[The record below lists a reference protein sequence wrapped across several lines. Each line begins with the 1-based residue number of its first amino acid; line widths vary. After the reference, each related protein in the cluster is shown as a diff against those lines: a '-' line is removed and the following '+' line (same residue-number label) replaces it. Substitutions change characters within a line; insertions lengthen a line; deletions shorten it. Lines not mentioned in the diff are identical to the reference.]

1 LALALEDAG
10 DFLMGVSLNVMD
22 DSREAG
28 AEVSA
33 KVICRHCDAVFQP
46 TDGRTDFCCA
56 GCEYVY
62 RLIRGQNLD
71 KFYTLRQGTAQPV
84 GSVVFQ
90 PRDYRWLEG
99 LGKAAN
105 EKADPLAIL
114 TLDVQGV
121 SCVGCVWLIEKVF
134 KGLTGA
140 RSIRVNANTGQIKLR
155 WLKGAFDLVGFA
167 RQLQGFGYLL
177 GPAGQAVKRESSRLV
192 VKIGLSAA
200 LALNA
205 MLFTLP
211 VYLGMKDDFQFAG
224 LFGVL
229 AFVFASLSL
238 VIGGSYFIR
247 RSILSIKKGVL
258 HIDLPI
264 SLGIIA
270 AYAASVY
277 AWFQGHSEYIYFDFV
292 STFIF
297 LMLVGRWTQQVA
309 VEKNRNHLL
318 SEGVKLPPVSVFE
331 KGGELCEETKAVEL
345 LEPGE
350 HYSVVEG
357 QAIPVCSKLVDQA
370 ASLGM
375 DWISG
380 ESEVRSA
387 RSGQLIE
394 AGAINVSNGEIR
406 LEALESWS
414 ESILSKLLRVEPEEG
429 GRDRLM
435 EKIIRFYLIVVLLA
449 AAVGGAFWMF
459 FLGNSQVALEVFVS
473 ILVVSCPCALGVSLP
488 LADEIAVAKLRRK
501 GVYVRSE
508 SFWAR
513 LRRIRKV
520 IFDKTGTLTLETLVL
535 RNPEALRNLSAE
547 NRSILYAMVR
557 KNRHPVSSCLREY
570 LLADGYDMS
579 SPIPEGY
586 LREETGQGLEFT
598 LDGHVWRLGRGG
610 WAESGK
616 MGDEDDRP
624 MSDCHFVCD
633 GKLVT
638 TFSLKDSVREDAC
651 SAVTRLK
658 EQGHEVFILS
668 GDRQEKVSSMA
679 RLLGLSEKEGMGQLT
694 PEEKARWIRSVDK
707 GDTLMI
713 GDGANDSLAFDE
725 ATCRGTPAIDRGLLE
740 QKADFYFMG
749 RNLGGILSLFQMAK
763 AHRRAVMLV
772 MAFAIVYNAIAVGV
786 CLMGWMNPLL
796 AAILMPISS
805 LVSLGL
811 VGLGLRD
818 RTSSTI

>member
-1 LALALEDAG
+1 LALALEVVG
-10 DFLMGVSLNVMD
+10 DFFMGVSLKATD
-22 DSREAG
+22 GSRG
-28 AEVSA
+28 AEAEASE
-33 KVICRHCDAVFQP
+33 KVICKHCDAVFQP
-46 TDGRTDFCCA
+46 TDGRTEFCCS

-62 RLIRGQNLD
+62 RLIRGQKLD

-99 LGKAAN
+99 LGKASN
-105 EKADPLAIL
+105 EEADPLASL

-134 KGLTGA
+134 MDLPGA
-140 RSIRVNANTGQIKLR
+140 RSIRVNANTGQMKLR
-155 WLKGAFDLVGFA
+155 WLKDTFDLVGFA

-177 GPAGQAVKRESSRLV
+177 GPAGQSVKKESSRLV
-192 VKIGLSAA
+192 VKIGLSGA

-211 VYLGMKDDFQFAG
+211 VYLGMRDDFQFAG

-238 VIGGSYFIR
+238 VIGGSYFFR
-247 RSILSIKKGVL
+247 RSIMSIRRGVL

-270 AYAASVY
+270 AYGASVY
-277 AWFQGHSEYIYFDFV
+277 AWFQGHSENIYFDFV

-297 LMLVGRWTQQVA
+297 LMLVGRWTQQIA

-318 SEGVKLPPVSVFE
+318 SEGVKLPAVSLFE
-331 KGGELCEETKAVEL
+331 KNGEPCEETKAVEL

-357 QAIPVCSKLVDQA
+357 QAIPVCSKLVDSA

-387 RSGQLIE
+387 RAGQLIE
-394 AGAINVSNGEIR
+394 AGAINVSHGEIR

-414 ESILSKLLRVEPEEG
+414 DSILSKLLRVESEEG
-429 GRDRLM
+429 RKDRLM
-435 EKIIRFYLIVVLLA
+435 EKIIRFYLIVVLFA
-449 AAVGGAFWMF
+449 AAIGGGFWMF
-459 FLGNSQVALEVFVS
+459 FLGDSQVALQVFVS

-513 LRRIRKV
+513 LRRVRKV
-520 IFDKTGTLTLETLVL
+520 IFDKTGTLTLESLVL
-535 RNPEALRNLSAE
+535 RNPEALRNLSDG

-557 KNRHPVSSCLREY
+557 NNRHPVSSCLREY
-570 LLADGYDMS
+570 LLADGYDMAS
-579 SPIPEGY
+579 SIPEGI

-598 LDGHVWRLGRGG
+598 TDGHVWRLGRGD
-610 WAESGK
+610 WVESGEIEEE
-616 MGDEDDRP
+616 DERL
-624 MSDCHFVCD
+624 MSDCRFSCD
-633 GKLVT
+633 GNLVT
-638 TFSLKDSVREDAC
+638 SFALKDSVREDAR
-651 SAVTRLK
+651 SAVAKLK
-658 EQGHEVFILS
+658 EGGHNVFILS

-679 RLLGLSEKEGMGQLT
+679 RLLGLSEKDGMGQLT
-694 PEEKARWIRSVDK
+694 PEEKAKWVQSVDK
-707 GDTLMI
+707 DDTLMI
-713 GDGANDSLAFDE
+713 GDGANDSLAFDA

-763 AHRRAVMLV
+763 AHHRAVMLV
-772 MAFAIVYNAIAVGV
+772 MVFAVVYNVIAVGF
-786 CLMGWMNPLL
+786 CLIGWMNPLL

-811 VGLGLRD
+811 VALGLRD
-818 RTSSTI
+818 KRS

>member
-1 LALALEDAG
+1 
-10 DFLMGVSLNVMD
+10 MGVPLKTTDEFREVGVEA
-22 DSREAG
+22 SRQ
-28 AEVSA
+28 
-33 KVICRHCDAVFQP
+33 VICKHCDAVFEP
-46 TDGRTDFCCA
+46 TDGRTEFCCA

-105 EKADPLAIL
+105 EKEKADPLASL
-114 TLDVQGV
+114 TIDVQGV

-134 KGLTGA
+134 MDLPGA
-140 RSIRVNANTGQIKLR
+140 RSIRVNANTGQIKLC
-155 WLKGAFDLVGFA
+155 WLKNAFDLVGFA

-177 GPAGQAVKRESSRLV
+177 GPAGQSVKRESSRLV
-192 VKIGLSAA
+192 VKIGLAAA
-200 LALNA
+200 LALNT

-211 VYLGMKDDFQFAG
+211 AYLGMSEDFQFAG

-238 VIGGSYFIR
+238 LIGGSYFFR
-247 RSILSIKKGVL
+247 RSIMGIKRGVL

-270 AYAASVY
+270 AYGASVY
-277 AWFQGHSEYIYFDFV
+277 AWFQGHSQNIYFDFV

-331 KGGELCEETKAVEL
+331 KDGELCEETKAVEL
-345 LEPGE
+345 LDPGE

-357 QAIPVCSKLVDQA
+357 QAIPVCSKLVDPS

-387 RSGQLIE
+387 RAGQLIE
-394 AGAINVSNGEIR
+394 AGAINVSHGEVR
-406 LEALESWS
+406 LEALESWP
-414 ESILSKLLRVEPEEG
+414 ESILSKLLRVEPDEG
-429 GRDRLM
+429 GKDRLM
-435 EKIIRFYLIVVLLA
+435 EKIIRVYLIAVLMA
-449 AAVGGAFWMF
+449 AALGAAFWMYF
-459 FLGNSQVALEVFVS
+459 IGDSQIALQVFVS

-513 LRRIRKV
+513 LRKIRKV

-535 RNPEALRNLSAE
+535 GNPEALRNLSNE
-547 NRSILYAMVR
+547 KRSILYAMVR
-557 KNRHPVSSCLREY
+557 NNRHPVSSCLREY
-570 LLADGYDMS
+570 LLADGYDMT
-579 SPIPEGY
+579 SPIPEGR
-586 LREETGQGLEFT
+586 LKEETGQGLEFT
-598 LDGHVWRLGRGG
+598 QDKHIWRLGRSG
-610 WAESGK
+610 WAGGEEVNSETG
-616 MGDEDDRP
+616 ELVN
-624 MSDCHFVCD
+624 DCHFTCD
-633 GKLVT
+633 ENLVT
-638 TFSLKDSVREDAC
+638 SFSLKDSVREDAC
-651 SAVTRLK
+651 SAVTELK
-658 EQGHEVFILS
+658 KQGHEVFILS
-668 GDRQEKVSSMA
+668 GDRQEKVSNMA
-679 RLLGLSEKEGMGQLT
+679 RLLGLSKKEGMGQLT
-694 PEEKARWIRSVDK
+694 PEEKARWVQSVNK
-707 GDTLMI
+707 GDPLMI

-749 RNLGGILSLFQMAK
+749 RNLGGILSLFQMAQ
-763 AHRRAVMLV
+763 AHRRAVRLV
-772 MAFAIVYNAIAVGV
+772 MAFAITYNLIAVSV

-796 AAILMPISS
+796 AAIIMPISS
-805 LVSLGL
+805 LVSLGF

-818 RTSSTI
+818 KRS